1 MLWAQGTM
9 QQLQH
14 MHQVMKGETWA
25 SIAAKYGVSEQDLQQ
40 ANKDV
45 KVKKN
50 KPKKGAL
57 LVIPDACPTPEPTA
71 GSHGPNP
78 LQPPPHRCAPASGR
92 GK

>member
-1 MLWAQGTM
+1 M

-25 SIAAKYGVSEQDLQQ
+25 SIAAKYGVSEQALQQ
-40 ANKDV
+40 ANRDV

-57 LVIPDACPTPEPTA
+57 LVIPDA
-71 GSHGPNP
+71 
-78 LQPPPHRCAPASGR
+78 
-92 GK
+92 